1 MEDVE
6 KQVVDTMFTILNKFI
21 DEAPVELHFNKET
34 TYLFIPF
41 YLILLSR
48 IESFRGYIVKTSPYS
63 NKIILSDLQNYV
75 LIEQNIYV

>member
-21 DEAPVELHFNKET
+21 DEAPVELHFNQET

-41 YLILLSR
+41 WLISLSG
-48 IESFRGYIVKTSPYS
+48 IGSFKGYIVTPSPYS
-63 NKIILSDLQNYV
+63 NKIILSDLKNCYI
-75 LIEQNIYV
+75 IEQNI